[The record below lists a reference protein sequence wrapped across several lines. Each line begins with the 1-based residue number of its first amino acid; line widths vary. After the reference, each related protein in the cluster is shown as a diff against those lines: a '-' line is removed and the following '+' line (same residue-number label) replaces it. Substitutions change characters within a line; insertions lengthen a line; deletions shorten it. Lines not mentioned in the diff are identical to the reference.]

1 MPPIPRRQLV
11 RRSSSSN
18 SRYAIIFAVLGSVVL
33 LGGVLW
39 GYWLPR
45 WRRKHQRPVQ
55 TRYNSIEGT
64 RKQHAQS
71 DHDLELPVIF
81 PPHPAVVLPLN
92 KKRQPK
98 DPGRVPCSSSIPVYD
113 PRTQSPFPN
122 TLSAGCSRPL
132 TADISSKYKSVVPE
146 TKPTSLHAVR
156 LRRSQS
162 HNTPI
167 AIYGSAFPGSRSTSV
182 RRANTKYVHN
192 NSTNN
197 GGCSFLIARSAGAPP
212 ARSKA
217 AGKVPEGSRHRT
229 ENRRAPTTF
238 AEDTQSA
245 IAPSRYQHQSERDR
259 LGGCECNVAAG
270 VKDKAVREQM
280 SRDRK
285 GPLCTPFRSGFY
297 CHDIFETPSSRGTI
311 TTTRFDSSTNRVH
324 VSSTPPTGP
333 NSSIIQPQHGISPY
347 PGISKLVPS
356 RKFSHHIAT
365 TKARRTPSADVVLEG
380 SSVSFGDAHE
390 SNHPFVRGHRPLSGI
405 VLYPYGY
412 QQY

>member
-1 MPPIPRRQLV
+1 M
-11 RRSSSSN
+11 RRSTSSS
-18 SRYAIIFAVLGSVVL
+18 SRYAIIFAVLGSVIL

-39 GYWLPR
+39 GYLLPR
-45 WRRKHQRPVQ
+45 WRRKHQRPVR
-55 TRYNSIEGT
+55 TRYNSIEG
-64 RKQHAQS
+64 RRNQQAQP
-71 DHDLELPVIF
+71 DHDFELPVIF
-81 PPHPAVVLPLN
+81 PPHPAVVVPLN

-113 PRTQSPFPN
+113 PRNMSPFPN
-122 TLSAGCSRPL
+122 TPIAGCSRPL
-132 TADISSKYKSVVPE
+132 TADVSLKYKSVVPV

-162 HNTPI
+162 HSTPI
-167 AIYGSAFPGSRSTSV
+167 AIYGSAFPSSRSTSV
-182 RRANTKYVHN
+182 RRANTKYVHH

-217 AGKVPEGSRHRT
+217 ASKVPEGSRHHT
-229 ENRRAPTTF
+229 EDRRAPTTF
-238 AEDTQSA
+238 PEDTQLA
-245 IAPSRYQHQSERDR
+245 ITASRYQHLSGRDR
-259 LGGCECNVAAG
+259 LRVCECNVAAG
-270 VKDKAVREQM
+270 IKDRIIKEQL

-285 GPLCTPFRSGFY
+285 GPLCTPFRSGFD
-297 CHDIFETPSSRGTI
+297 CHDIFETPSSRGT
-311 TTTRFDSSTNRVH
+311 TNTTRFDSSTHCIH
-324 VSSTPPTGP
+324 VNSTPPTGP

-356 RKFSHHIAT
+356 RQFSHQIAT

-380 SSVSFGDAHE
+380 SSVSSGEAHE
-390 SNHPFVRGHRPLSGI
+390 SNHPFMRGHRPVSGI
-405 VLYPYGY
+405 ELYPYGH